1 MKRRWT
7 YRLLVITGILILLVL
22 ALVLTFNLIT
32 RIDYPV
38 PQDERALQLK
48 VENPEPDFF
57 TIGPNWLKKSE
68 SGLWEMYIEGK
79 PFDRGV
85 INGKLSR
92 SLIEFQEQAFIDR
105 IRQIIPSDAYLRFLK
120 YAIYWFNRDLDQHI
134 PEEFR
139 LEIFGISFAASD
151 RFSFIGNAYQ
161 RILNYHSAHDI
172 GHALQDLSMVGCT
185 SFSVRDGMSSA
196 QSLLIG
202 RNFDFYS
209 GDDFAKNKIIL
220 FEKPDNGHAFMM
232 ITWGGMVGAVSG
244 MNEQGLTVTINA
256 AKSKIPGSARTP
268 ISILTREILQYAST
282 IREAYAIASKRE
294 IFVSESI
301 LVGSDKDN
309 ATAIIEKSPDKMAL
323 VMTQNDYITCTN
335 HFQSK
340 IYANDPR
347 AAQDRR
353 ESPSVYRQR
362 RLVQL
367 INDHSPLTVEEMALI
382 LRDRQGL
389 NGKEIGM
396 GNEKA
401 VNQLIAHHSV
411 IFMPRQRLVWVSTQP
426 WQLGSYVCYDLYK
439 IFRKFAGLQ
448 HKIEITET
456 DLSIAP
462 DPFLESGEYHRFVRF
477 LEIRNRIRS
486 ALRSGNVDLMTRSFM
501 DQFRATNPLSFE
513 VYELAGDIFYKKH
526 RWNDACHEY
535 RHALRLE
542 IPRWQEKERIIKK
555 LADCEIKESCK

>member
-1 MKRRWT
+1 MNRRWVH
-7 YRLLVITGILILLVL
+7 RLLIITGILILVAL
-22 ALVLTFNLIT
+22 ALVVVFNLLT
-32 RIDYPV
+32 RIDPPV
-38 PQDERALQLK
+38 PQDVRALRLK

-57 TIGPNWLKKSE
+57 TIGPNWLKKSK

-79 PFDRGV
+79 PFERGV
-85 INGKLSR
+85 INGKLSKH
-92 SLIEFQEQAFIDR
+92 LIEFQEQAFIDR

-134 PEEFR
+134 PEELK
-139 LEIFGISFAASD
+139 LEIYGISYAASD

-172 GHALQDLSMVGCT
+172 GHALQDLNMVGCT
-185 SFSVRDGMSSA
+185 SFSVRDEISSDR
-196 QSLLIG
+196 SLMIG

-220 FEKPDNGHAFMM
+220 FEKPDKGYAFMM

-256 AKSKIPGSARTP
+256 AKSNIPGSASTP
-268 ISILTREILQYAST
+268 ISILAREILQYAST
-282 IREAYAIASKRE
+282 IREAYAIAGKRK
-294 IFVSESI
+294 IFLSESI
-301 LVGSDKDN
+301 LVGSATDN
-309 ATAIIEKSPDKMAL
+309 GSAIIEKSPDKIAL
-323 VMTQNDYITCTN
+323 ILMEKDYLTCAN

-340 IYANDPR
+340 IYATDPR
-347 AAQDRR
+347 AVKDRR

-367 INDHSPLTVEEMALI
+367 INDQSPLTVEEIAGI

-401 VNQLIAHHSV
+401 MNQLIAHHSV
-411 IFMPRQRLVWVSTQP
+411 IFMPRQRLVWVSTNP

-439 IFRKFAGLQ
+439 IFHKFAGLQ

-456 DLSIAP
+456 DLNIAP

-477 LEIRNRIRS
+477 LEMRNRIRS
-486 ALRSGNVDLMTRSFM
+486 MLRSGNVDLLTRSFL
-501 DQFRATNPLSFE
+501 DQFRATNPLNFE
-513 VYELAGDIFYKKH
+513 VYELTGDFYCRKN
-526 RWNDACHEY
+526 RWNEACQQF
-535 RHALRLE
+535 RHALALE

-555 LADCEIKESCK
+555 LVDCKIKGSCE